1 MDVTVSP
8 KLASRIG
15 ETAGH
20 LAGHPTNQATVPLG
34 EGERP
39 AGSVRCR
46 SGFVKGGKSNSGLER
61 RVAGDRRAEKQVRGH
76 RPPARRRAGP
86 ERVARDPGRR
96 RHRQARAAQLL
107 VSPGTID

>member
-46 SGFVKGGKSNSGLER
+46 SGFVKGGKSNGCGSRGGSCQDGEPPWKLGGFGLGGWGCWEPWL
-61 RVAGDRRAEKQVRGH
+61 VLIPVGWAAGRGF
-76 RPPARRRAGP
+76 P
-86 ERVARDPGRR
+86 
-96 RHRQARAAQLL
+96 L
-107 VSPGTID
+107 V